1 MKLDRDT
8 LDRMR
13 DAIAP
18 LDTPQ
23 TRERYRAGDFPRA
36 DRVRD
41 LDKRYRWDIYYAAG
55 GYRLHPEDDSITD
68 AHIYTALKRIVPSL
82 NGEG

>member
-36 DRVRD
+36 DAVRD
-41 LDKRYRWDIYYAAG
+41 LDKRYRWDLFSAAG
-55 GYRLHPEDDSITD
+55 GYRTLPDDDDIID
-68 AHIYTALKRIVPSL
+68 AHIYTALRRIVPSL